1 MPEPQS
7 SEMILKA
14 YMFSCKSQAY
24 LWCELFF
31 SVFGQAMRGYFI
43 LSFLFLTW
51 SSNILDWLDRQTNG
65 QTCASSPLEKL
76 HVAWK
81 GSTFWFKLEEPIS
94 SPTVVLPFTCFM
106 ILQVLIS
113 ICFVLHCLYIS
124 APSAYSYHYLT
135 SVLIISCLNYRK
147 FFLTA
152 NLSALYVSSVCLLP

>member
-51 SSNILDWLDRQTNG
+51 SSNILDWLDRQRVIGDLQIQSIIFFFPSKYFQLAFILSILASGTSSFVFLLPLQG
-65 QTCASSPLEKL
+65 ILLSGRFSYLFSSYLVISGFLLLILSSPNL
-76 HVAWK
+76 H
-81 GSTFWFKLEEPIS
+81 
-94 SPTVVLPFTCFM
+94 
-106 ILQVLIS
+106 
-113 ICFVLHCLYIS
+113 
-124 APSAYSYHYLT
+124 
-135 SVLIISCLNYRK
+135 
-147 FFLTA
+147 
-152 NLSALYVSSVCLLP
+152 LLFE